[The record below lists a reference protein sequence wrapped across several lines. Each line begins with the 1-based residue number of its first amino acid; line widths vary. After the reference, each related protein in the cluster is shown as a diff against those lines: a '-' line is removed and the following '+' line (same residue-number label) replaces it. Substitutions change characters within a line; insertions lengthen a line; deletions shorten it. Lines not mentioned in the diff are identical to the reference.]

1 MGKPLADM
9 TTMTLYEIQE
19 IVTNSPI
26 NAKLILSTLFSNI
39 SSSLNSIT
47 SISTLVPSSQR
58 FLLPLIA
65 ENFPFM
71 NESVDVHT
79 DYINSILVIGNSI
92 PELLDSIL
100 ILIFDRLIQIDLASQ
115 SSSNEMIHTLD
126 ALFPILIK
134 PEYYSSF
141 IQILPIILSTRNT
154 MYVQFI
160 YFELSKQQDYCDE
173 ILGHLVQAVMNPNTS
188 KPIRVN
194 SCCYISGLLSRCSKI
209 DMSLIEECIILM
221 LQMLNSCEDLEVY
234 YNLVQAILY
243 VFIFK
248 WRELVN
254 RDIIKVL
261 TRDLQTAFIKNKPL
275 KYVNLQV
282 ANEFARVTSVL
293 EIMYVFP
300 FIVGKEDRIRDWFPF
315 DSCEEIDYW
324 QVFGKGWQEY
334 SAEI

>member
-1 MGKPLADM
+1 
-9 TTMTLYEIQE
+9 
-19 IVTNSPI
+19 
-26 NAKLILSTLFSNI
+26 
-39 SSSLNSIT
+39 
-47 SISTLVPSSQR
+47 
-58 FLLPLIA
+58 
-65 ENFPFM
+65 
-71 NESVDVHT
+71 
-79 DYINSILVIGNSI
+79 
-92 PELLDSIL
+92 
-100 ILIFDRLIQIDLASQ
+100 
-115 SSSNEMIHTLD
+115 
-126 ALFPILIK
+126 
-134 PEYYSSF
+134 
-141 IQILPIILSTRNT
+141 
-154 MYVQFI
+154 
-160 YFELSKQQDYCDE
+160 
-173 ILGHLVQAVMNPNTS
+173 
-188 KPIRVN
+188 
-194 SCCYISGLLSRCSKI
+194 
-209 DMSLIEECIILM
+209 MSLIEECIILM